1 MNFSRRFYLF
11 TGLFLLSFTA
21 EAQKFQ
27 TSEGKVEFLSKAPMS
42 EFTGK
47 SDKLHGLIDF
57 DKNMVDFY
65 VDMNTVKTGIGLR
78 DRHMRDN
85 YIETKKFPFAE
96 FTGKIE
102 GFDGPIMISPGQS
115 IEVTVS
121 GKFKIH
127 GVERPMVIPGTITK
141 NSKGNQLEVKTQ
153 FNVLLGDHDIEIP
166 KVVFYELA
174 EEQKVSLEAIL
185 KQQ

>member
-1 MNFSRRFYLF
+1 MYFKHFLYLAL
-11 TGLFLLSFTA
+11 TIFLVNVEA
-21 EAQKFQ
+21 YAQKFQ
-27 TSEGKVEFLSKAPMS
+27 TNKGNVEFLSKAPMN

-57 DKNMVDFY
+57 DKNLVDFY

-85 YIETKKFPFAE
+85 YIETKKYPFAE

-102 GFDGPIMISPGQS
+102 GFDGPIQINPGQS
-115 IEVTVS
+115 MEVSVS
-121 GKFKIH
+121 GIFKIH
-127 GVERPMVIPGTITK
+127 GVERPMVIPGTIIK
-141 NSKGNQLEVKTQ
+141 SSKGDQLEVKAQ
-153 FNVLLGDHDIEIP
+153 FNILLGDHDIEVP

-185 KQQ
+185 RQ

>member
-1 MNFSRRFYLF
+1 MRFIRNLYLLVA
-11 TGLFLLSFTA
+11 LFLLSVSTQ
-21 EAQKFQ
+21 AQKFQ
-27 TSEGKVEFLSKAPMS
+27 TAQGKVEFLSKAPMS

-57 DKNMVDFY
+57 DKNLVDFY

-96 FTGKIE
+96 FTGKIDD
-102 GFDGPIMISPGQS
+102 FDNLIEINPGAS

-127 GVERPMVIPGTITK
+127 GVEKPIVIPGSIER
-141 NSKGNQLEVKTQ
+141 NIKGDQLEVKAS
-153 FNVLLGDHDIEIP
+153 FAVLLGDHDIEVP

-174 EEQKVSLEAIL
+174 EEQKVSMEAIL
-185 KQQ
+185 KRQ